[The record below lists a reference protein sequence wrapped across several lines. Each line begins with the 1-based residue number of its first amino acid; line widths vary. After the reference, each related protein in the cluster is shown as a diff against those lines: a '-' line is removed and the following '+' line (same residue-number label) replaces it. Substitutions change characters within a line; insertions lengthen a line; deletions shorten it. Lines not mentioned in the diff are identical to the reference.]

1 MSKSESTALPP
12 TTVQLAELL
21 FAELHETILGQEAGV
36 RCGEVEAIHDMRV
49 ATRRL
54 RVALINFAAC
64 WPKEKRRQLKDWLQN
79 LADAL
84 GEVRDLDVLME
95 SLQQKQRL
103 LSETEQLLLN
113 NLLERLRRQRKRRF
127 QALLGFLDSEAYR
140 AFKQDFSRTF
150 LRQTLAAA
158 A

>member
-1 MSKSESTALPP
+1 MSVSESTVLPQ
-12 TTVQLAELL
+12 TTWQLAERV

-36 RCGEVEAIHDMRV
+36 RRGEVEAIHAMRV
-49 ATRRL
+49 GTRRL

-95 SLQQKQRL
+95 SLQQKQSI
-103 LSETEQLLLN
+103 LSETERALLN
-113 NLLERLRRQRKRRF
+113 NLLERLRRQRQRRF
-127 QALLGFLDSEAYR
+127 QALLGFLDGEAYR
-140 AFKQDFSRTF
+140 TFKQDFSRTF
-150 LRQTLAAA
+150 MAQTLAVAV
-158 A
+158 